1 MTFFRKKC
9 PFARP
14 KFLMTFFS
22 HRPGFSD
29 FTFTFPR
36 FSLSLLCYMSY
47 MTLSSQENTLFQKI
61 ILLWHIFLL
70 YSYFRALPTTLLLQ
84 LLGDGC
90 MGRPP
95 PQILGDRPPSPPRSP
110 PLGNRCCSES
120 VCKNNRCHASPI

>member
-29 FTFTFPR
+29 FAFTFPR

-84 LLGDGC
+84 LLG
-90 MGRPP
+90 GRMH
-95 PQILGDRPPSPPRSP
+95 GPSPTSNFGRTSP
-110 PLGNRCCSES
+110 
-120 VCKNNRCHASPI
+120 H